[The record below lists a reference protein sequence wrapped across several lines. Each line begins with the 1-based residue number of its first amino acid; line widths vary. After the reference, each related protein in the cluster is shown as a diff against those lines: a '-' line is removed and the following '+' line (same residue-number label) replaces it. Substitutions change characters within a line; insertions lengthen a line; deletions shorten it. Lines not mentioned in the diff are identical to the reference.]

1 MEGITG
7 IVFGAEDV
15 VMLVSCGVDMV
26 DTVEVGF
33 GVDVVGTIRVED
45 VVVPIS
51 SEVDVVGRF
60 EVEFGVDMVGT
71 NETMFVNGA
80 EGVVVVLSCGVDMVV
95 KLEVVT
101 EGPVLKSCGIDV
113 IGRLEVGFG
122 TEDVRVLTFSGV
134 GVNSAVVGG
143 NRL

>member
-7 IVFGAEDV
+7 VVFGAEDV
-15 VMLVSCGVDMV
+15 AMLVSCGVDVV

-33 GVDVVGTIRVED
+33 GVDVVGMIRVED

-51 SEVDVVGRF
+51 CEVDVGRF
-60 EVEFGVDMVGT
+60 EVEFGVDVVGT
-71 NETMFVNGA
+71 NETMLVNGA

-101 EGPVLKSCGIDV
+101 EGVVLKSCGGDV

-134 GVNSAVVGG
+134 GVNSAVVGETG
-143 NRL
+143 L